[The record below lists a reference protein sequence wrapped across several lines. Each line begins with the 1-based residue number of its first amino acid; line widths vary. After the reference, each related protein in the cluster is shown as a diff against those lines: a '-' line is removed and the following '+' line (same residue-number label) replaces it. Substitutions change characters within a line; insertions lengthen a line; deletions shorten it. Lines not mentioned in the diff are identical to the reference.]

1 MDDAGV
7 PRSPSIESTPSF
19 EVVDSNRHFMLGRD
33 EDGST
38 IWRTDADDTEPIRTF
53 PAGDQGSEEAF
64 ATYQRMSKAARSW
77 PLTAAKWIAIVAAFG
92 WALSG
97 IATAILYAGFDRNEI
112 VRSSMSWI
120 QWIQVLQSVAY
131 PLTVGAGVVYG
142 VLWLDGRK
150 GLAGV

>member
-1 MDDAGV
+1 MDDAGTSQ
-7 PRSPSIESTPSF
+7 PPPLESTPSF

-120 QWIQVLQSVAY
+120 QWIQVLQSAAY

-142 VLWLDGRK
+142 VLWLDRRK
-150 GLAGV
+150 GPTRA

>member
-1 MDDAGV
+1 MDDAGA
-7 PRSPSIESTPSF
+7 PKPPPIESTPSF

-33 EDGST
+33 EDGYA

-53 PAGDQGSEEAF
+53 PVGDQGSEDAL
-64 ATYQRMSKAARSW
+64 ATYQRLSRGARSW
-77 PLTAAKWIAIVAAFG
+77 PLTAARWIAIVSAVA

-97 IATAILYAGFDRNEI
+97 IGLAIVYGGFDQNE
-112 VRSSMSWI
+112 VFSSLAGWI
-120 QWIQVLQSVAY
+120 RWIQVLQSAAY

-150 GLAGV
+150 GPTRA